1 MRKQL
6 LKPIRRRVR
15 LAAAFA
21 ALALIDTA
29 ALLAQAQSQ
38 GAEAKLPGFEV
49 ASVRP
54 SNPNQGEINGFY
66 TYPGGRIVA
75 RSCNVLYLI
84 MVAFNVQEFQI
95 SGGPDWIVL
104 TRGDRFDVQ
113 AKPPESSLSARWKT
127 SSPKIYPGKEE
138 RQMLQA
144 LLADRFQ
151 FRFHRGTKEGA
162 IFILARG
169 SKELKLTPPKDTN
182 SFPWAGGISGGWFAG
197 GMRGE
202 NISML
207 QLAERLSGFLR
218 RPVLDQTGIDGSFDF
233 EFPTGTDENDSDIP
247 AFLVSAM
254 KGIGLSLKPSRGPVE
269 TIFIDHIERPSPN

>member
-1 MRKQL
+1 MQL
-6 LKPIRRRVR
+6 LKPIPRHVR
-15 LAAAFA
+15 LAAVFA
-21 ALALIDTA
+21 GLALVDTA

-38 GAEAKLPGFEV
+38 GGEAKLPRFEV

-54 SNPNQGEINGFY
+54 SNPNREEINGFY

-75 RSCNVLYLI
+75 RGCNAIYLI

-95 SGGPDWIVL
+95 SGGPDWISL
-104 TRGDRFDVQ
+104 TSGDRFDVQ
-113 AKPPESSLSARWKT
+113 AKPSESSLSAGWET
-127 SSPKIYPGKEE
+127 SSPKIYPGLEE
-138 RQMLQA
+138 RQMLQT
-144 LLADRFQ
+144 LLAERFH

-162 IFILARG
+162 IFILAKG

-202 NISML
+202 NISIR
-207 QLAERLSGFLR
+207 QLTERLSGFLR
-218 RPVLDQTGIDGSFDF
+218 RPVLDQTGIEGSFDF
-233 EFPTGTDENDSDIP
+233 EFPTGTDDNDSDIP
-247 AFLVSAM
+247 TFLVTAM